1 MTRYSEWSSYP
12 VHMVLLLLFH
22 VGVGVHPA
30 DVDLVVVDGMK
41 GSNDLRE
48 WQPPGSFA
56 VRRPVQEK

>member
-1 MTRYSEWSSYP
+1 
-12 VHMVLLLLFH
+12 MVLLLLFH